1 VSLSKIIPRRS
12 TDDTKADIV
21 ARMGDRWCTAAQLAV
36 WLDMSPAHVSKQLL
50 EMLAAGIVEREME
63 TDEDVR
69 ARIYFAKQEARA
81 ARVPYQRMQGPPRR
95 VFRYRV
101 TGA

>member
-1 VSLSKIIPRRS
+1 MSMSKVIPRRS
-12 TDDTKADIV
+12 TDDTKADLL

-50 EMLAAGIVEREME
+50 EMLAAGVVEREME

-69 ARIYFAKQEARA
+69 ARLYFAKQEARK

>member
-1 VSLSKIIPRRS
+1 MSMSKVIPRRS
-12 TDDTKADIV
+12 TDDTKADLL
-21 ARMGDRWCTAAQLAV
+21 ARMGADWCTSGQLAV
-36 WLDMSPAHVSKQLL
+36 WLDMSPAHVARLLL
-50 EMLAAGIVEREME
+50 ELLAAGVVEREME

-69 ARIYFAKQEARA
+69 ARLYFAKQEARK
-81 ARVPYQRMQGPPRR
+81 ARVPYQRLQGPPRR